1 MKIRLQPI
9 KISDLFDGFVN
20 SEEEG
25 VFGYHGKLNIRPKYQ
40 REFVYKN
47 EQRNAVIETIRK
59 NFPLNVMYWV
69 ENEDG
74 TYELLDGQQR
84 TISICSFL
92 GGEFML
98 DWNDN
103 LKGWVNLTPT
113 EQQQINDYEL
123 MVYICSEGTDEEK
136 IEWFK
141 VINIAGEKLT
151 NQEILNAVYSGQW
164 VTEAKRK
171 FSKTG
176 CVAYKLG
183 SDYMSGNPIFVKIIL
198 KRQSV
203 GFQTTKFQNI
213 WPTISTTPMPTS
225 FGYITILLSNG

>member
-47 EQRNAVIETIRK
+47 EQRNAVIETIKK

-98 DWNDN
+98 DWNGN

-113 EQQQINDYEL
+113 EKQQINDYEL

-151 NQEILNAVYSGQW
+151 NQEILNAVFILF
-164 VTEAKRK
+164 V
-171 FSKTG
+171 
-176 CVAYKLG
+176 YK
-183 SDYMSGNPIFVKIIL
+183 PEWFIV
-198 KRQSV
+198 
-203 GFQTTKFQNI
+203 
-213 WPTISTTPMPTS
+213 STSAT
-225 FGYITILLSNG
+225 